1 MRANIIYIIYN
12 RETYRRG
19 GTSANQ
25 QYPMTAPPEII
36 AHKAVTA
43 GGPLLHRQQEPRAT
57 SPSYKN
63 AWPTAAQGCKRLMR
77 PSAVAYPVR
86 KRART

>member
-1 MRANIIYIIYN
+1 MRANIIYILYN

-19 GTSANQ
+19 GTTANQ
-25 QYPMTAPPEII
+25 QYPMTAPPKVIV
-36 AHKAVTA
+36 HKAATA
-43 GGPLLHRQQEPRAT
+43 GGTLLHRQQEPRAA

-63 AWPTAAQGCKRLMR
+63 SRPTAAQGCKRLMR

-86 KRART
+86 KLAST